1 MGNTVTT
8 SDDLLSFEYLAKR
21 IIDIQDLLLSRAAHA
36 VNLSLT
42 ARNWIVGY
50 YIVEYEQK
58 GSDRAQYG
66 EALLKRLAS
75 RINKRGL
82 GERRLYE
89 FRQMYLVYPYLG
101 TEIIPYILK
110 DNDQILRLPTA
121 KSEQSFL
128 KEEILRLPT
137 AISPSLELEKWQNRL
152 QLPSEE
158 DIKSYLLQYI
168 SEKDFI
174 NDKEK

>member
-110 DNDQILRLPTA
+110 DNNQ
-121 KSEQSFL
+121 
-128 KEEILRLPT
+128 ILRLPT